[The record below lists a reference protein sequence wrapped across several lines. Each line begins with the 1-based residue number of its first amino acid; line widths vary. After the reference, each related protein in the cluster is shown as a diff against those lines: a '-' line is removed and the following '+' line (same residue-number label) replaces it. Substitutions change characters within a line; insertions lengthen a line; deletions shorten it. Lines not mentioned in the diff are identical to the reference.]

1 MIRPRPLHAALAL
14 VACAEGRDAGLGRPG
29 DTSAAPW
36 TDEGLLLTEPQRCDA
51 PVPLAYRERGAEV
64 GLAGATVPAA
74 EHHHGGSAVV
84 ADLDADGDKDM
95 VLGFPQGPPVLY
107 RWEGRGFVPELLPQP
122 AASFLLN
129 LADIDG
135 DDDLD
140 LLAAGYRVLPVV
152 LANDGAG
159 HFTPLPMPQL
169 PVAGLRVR
177 ELSPGDVDDDGDVDL
192 YALTN
197 SGGANPAEYTDFV
210 LEGDGRGG
218 FVVATEHAS
227 AVGRG
232 FDAVWTDVDADDD
245 VDVYVVNDDG
255 ADFGPNRLLRNEG
268 GTLIADGDN
277 CSCELAH
284 FGMGGDAADPD
295 GDGYPDLYLTA
306 VAHNVLLRNLGDGT
320 FVDTAL
326 ATGADPI
333 ASDANMG
340 WGAVWLDHDN
350 DGVLDVLVAQ
360 GDRWFN
366 GDPRYVFE
374 SPVNLL
380 RGTQGDYTD
389 VGPQLGLAQTGSFRG
404 VVADDLN
411 GDGVL
416 DLLATEVV
424 ARPKLYLSEGCTEA
438 AWLRV
443 EAPPHARVEVTAGGR
458 TQIGWTTTE
467 SSFGGGHAS
476 FLHLGLGTSQT
487 VEHLRIATRD
497 GRTLEATSFEARRT
511 VRVE

>member
-1 MIRPRPLHAALAL
+1 MRRTAAYLLSTLPLAGC
-14 VACAEGRDAGLGRPG
+14 VANEDAPIGAG
-29 DTSAAPW
+29 DAAPW
-36 TDEGLLLTEPQRCDA
+36 TDDGITLGEPQACA
-51 PVPLAYRERGAEV
+51 SPVALAYDEVGGAM
-64 GLAGATVPAA
+64 GLAGATDPNA

-84 ADLDADGDKDM
+84 ADLDGDLDTDI
-95 VLGFPQGPPVLY
+95 VLGFPQGPPILY
-107 RWEGRGFVPELLPQP
+107 RRVGDRFVAEALPQP
-122 AASFLLN
+122 VASFLLN
-129 LADIDG
+129 LADID
-135 DDDLD
+135 DDGDLD
-140 LLAAGYRVLPVV
+140 LLAAGFRVLPVV

-159 HFTPLPMPQL
+159 NFSPLPMPEL

-177 ELSPGDVDDDGDVDL
+177 ELSPGDLENDGDVDL

-197 SGGANPAEYTDFV
+197 SGGTNPAEYTDFV

-218 FVVATEHAS
+218 FVVAAEHVA

-232 FDAVWTDVDADDD
+232 FDAVWTDTDADGDP
-245 VDVYVVNDDG
+245 DVYVVNDDG

-268 GTLIADGDN
+268 GTLIADGDR

-333 ASDANMG
+333 ATDGNMG
-340 WGAVWLDHDN
+340 WGAIWLDHDN

-366 GDPRYVFE
+366 GEARYVFE
-374 SPVNLL
+374 SPLNLL
-380 RGTQGDYTD
+380 HGGEDGFTD
-389 VGPQLGLAQTGSFRG
+389 VGPALGLAQTGSFRG

-424 ARPKLYLSEGCTEA
+424 ARPKLYLSKGCTENG
-438 AWLRV
+438 WLRV
-443 EAPPHARVEVTAGGR
+443 EGPPHARIEVTSGGR
-458 TQIGWTTTE
+458 TQVGWTTTE
-467 SSFGGGHAS
+467 SSFGGGHGS
-476 FLHLGLGTSQT
+476 FLHIGLGSAQT
-487 VEHLRIATRD
+487 VDHVRITTRD
-497 GRTLEATSFEARRT
+497 GRVLEGGTLEGRRVLRFE
-511 VRVE
+511 